1 MKKFNF
7 ILQEFLKILLLFL
20 ISFVWTRYFLKKLW
34 LTILVSSIIVVF
46 SYGIMTI
53 TNKKKKT
60 KTKLKQ
66 KEMENAENS
75 FLSLACQGKTKSI
88 DFFANLANKKHQNI
102 KKNKSYVVIYHEKE
116 NVKTVLCFD
125 SSFDGLNITKFM
137 EIYTKIKQENATKI
151 VICCK
156 EVSDKNLQTFLSNFD
171 EKILILNQY
180 DTYEKLYKY
189 YDFYPKITNTY
200 KSDKK
205 LLFKDCLSY
214 SFNKKR
220 TKSYLFS
227 ALILIFC
234 SLFVRAS
241 LYYCIV
247 SSVLIICAIISQFN
261 KLYNQ
266 KITSEILWLWQFYMF
281 EILSCWFFV

>member
-1 MKKFNF
+1 
-7 ILQEFLKILLLFL
+7 
-20 ISFVWTRYFLKKLW
+20 
-34 LTILVSSIIVVF
+34 
-46 SYGIMTI
+46 
-53 TNKKKKT
+53 
-60 KTKLKQ
+60 
-66 KEMENAENS
+66 MENAENS
-75 FLSLACQGKTKSI
+75 YLSLVCQGKSKTI
-88 DFFANLANKKHQNI
+88 DFFANLAKKKHQNI
-102 KKNKSYVVIYHEKE
+102 KKHKSYVVIYHETE
-116 NVKTVLCFD
+116 NVKTILCFD
-125 SSFDGLNITKFM
+125 PSFDGLNVTKFM

-156 EVSDKNLQTFLSNFD
+156 EVSDKNLQTFLSNFN

-189 YDFYPKITNTY
+189 YDFFPEITNTY

-205 LLFKDCLSY
+205 LLFKDFISY

-220 TKSYLFS
+220 TKNYLFS

-234 SLFVRAS
+234 SMFVRSS
-241 LYYCIV
+241 LYYCII

-261 KLYNQ
+261 SLYNP

-281 EILSCWFFV
+281 KIFSCWFFV